1 MLAESMLDKLKR
13 DAPDL
18 DVIFVTGDIVGHGQ
32 SQEPNTPYDP
42 AKFET
47 LKKVHRDFSLKIA

>member
-18 DVIFVTGDIVGHGQ
+18 DVIFVTGDIVGHGEA
-32 SQEPNTPYDP
+32 QEPGYPYDP

-47 LKKVHRDFSLKIA
+47 LKKVHKNFSL